1 MITTKKMTKK
11 KKPTN
16 SMSAKPK
23 NSLLKTL
30 EEHKPLTFQNY
41 RLEKRLLQEL
51 SQKMSFIMSNA
62 SNSEIFLFIKCI

>member
-16 SMSAKPK
+16 SISAKPK

-30 EEHKPLTFQNY
+30 EEHKALTF
-41 RLEKRLLQEL
+41 KIKG
-51 SQKMSFIMSNA
+51 QKKGCFKN
-62 SNSEIFLFIKCI
+62 